1 MKTII
6 KFIGYLISF
15 IYPDSIHLKICNL
28 TEYFITGWRSRNF
41 KHFGNNSK
49 LGRNIHIVG
58 KKYIEIGDNVYI
70 GKDTGLTAF
79 CLDNSL
85 KNSRIIVG
93 NGCVFGYSNHITA
106 INGIIFGENL
116 RTGKNVLFSDNSH
129 GNPQNKDLLK
139 LHPDKRPLYSKGK
152 IIIGNNVWIGENA
165 CILANVKIGD
175 GAIIGANSVVTHD
188 IPPHS
193 LAVGVP
199 AKTINK

>member
-79 CLDNSL
+79 CLDNS
-85 KNSRIIVG
+85 
-93 NGCVFGYSNHITA
+93 
-106 INGIIFGENL
+106 
-116 RTGKNVLFSDNSH
+116 
-129 GNPQNKDLLK
+129 
-139 LHPDKRPLYSKGK
+139 
-152 IIIGNNVWIGENA
+152 
-165 CILANVKIGD
+165 
-175 GAIIGANSVVTHD
+175 
-188 IPPHS
+188 
-193 LAVGVP
+193 
-199 AKTINK
+199 